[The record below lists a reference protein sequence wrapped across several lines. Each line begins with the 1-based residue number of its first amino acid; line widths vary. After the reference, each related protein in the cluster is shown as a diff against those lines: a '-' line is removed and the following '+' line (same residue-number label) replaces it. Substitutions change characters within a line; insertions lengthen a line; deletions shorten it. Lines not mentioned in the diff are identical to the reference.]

1 MKELNVQSIGYIR
14 SPFTEKFGIPR
25 QPGLAPSITA
35 EVVLEPEFSRMDAV
49 TGLEQCSHIWL
60 LFIFSRAV
68 RDGWKPR
75 VRPPRLGGNQKLG
88 VFATRAPFRPNPI
101 GLSAVELLDIR
112 MQGKNLVLE
121 VRGADLLDGTPIID
135 IKPYLPY
142 ADILPDAHF
151 DIADSAKRLPQP
163 VQFSESAEQEYQ
175 QLRADYPGALY
186 AQICEL
192 LACDP
197 RPAYQSDHTRVYG
210 VRLYDLNIRFRITD
224 QLIEVVSLHKADQTW
239 SEDSD

>member
-1 MKELNVQSIGYIR
+1 MKELNIQTIGYIR

-35 EVVLEPEFSRMDAV
+35 KIVLEPEFSRMDAV
-49 TGLEQCSHIWL
+49 TGLEECSHIWL

-75 VRPPRLGGNQKLG
+75 VRPPRLGGNRKLG

-112 MQGKNLVLE
+112 KEGKHLVLE

-142 ADILPDAHF
+142 ADSLPEARF
-151 DIADSAKRLPQP
+151 DLADSVKRLEQP
-163 VQFSESAEQEYQ
+163 VVFSEQATEDLERVHAEYPNTLEQ
-175 QLRADYPGALY
+175 Q
-186 AQICEL
+186 IVEL

-197 RPAYQSDHTRVYG
+197 RPAYQSDVERIYG
-210 VRLYDLNIRFRITD
+210 IRLYDLNIRFSISD
-224 QLIEVVSLHKADQTW
+224 KQIEVVSIDH
-239 SEDSD
+239 S